1 MLVNMCLT
9 SSYINPHFLRYEAHH
24 FHIQGFSDMFL
35 LSTSMCTCHTYY
47 IDSGYNV
54 PMPATLLYY
63 FLWFALI
70 ILHKNRRA
78 VKNRAFQHMNN
89 VRKGMHGSHS
99 QFSRSWISLLFRFKC
114 SSTSLDSRC
123 LRQLSVSSV
132 QTYLWLCP
140 ILLHK
145 PDVAHM
151 INASRSSLATLPL
164 PCIKL

>member
-1 MLVNMCLT
+1 MCLT
-9 SSYINPHFLRYEAHH
+9 SLYINPHFLRYEAHH
-24 FHIQGFSDMFL
+24 FRIQGFSDMFL
-35 LSTSMCTCHTYY
+35 LSTSMCICHTYY

-54 PMPATLLYY
+54 PMPTLLYY
-63 FLWFALI
+63 VLWFAFI
-70 ILHKNRRA
+70 ILHKSRRA

-89 VRKGMHGSHS
+89 VGRDGSHS
-99 QFSRSWISLLFRFKC
+99 QFSRSWISLLFGFKC

-140 ILLHK
+140 ILLRK
-145 PDVAHM
+145 PDVTHM
-151 INASRSSLATLPL
+151 MNAPRPSLATLPL